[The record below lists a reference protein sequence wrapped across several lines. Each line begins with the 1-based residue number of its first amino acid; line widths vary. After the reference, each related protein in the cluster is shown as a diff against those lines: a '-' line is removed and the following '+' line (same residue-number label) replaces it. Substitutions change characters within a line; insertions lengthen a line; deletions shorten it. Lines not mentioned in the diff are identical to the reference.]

1 MLERTFFRG
10 HSVSK
15 ILAFDHVTEG
25 GQIVGHLII
34 NSKIWPKTKENME
47 YIYCFDHN

>member
-10 HSVSK
+10 HSASK
-15 ILAFDHVTEG
+15 ILTFDRVTEG
-25 GQIVGHLII
+25 GQTVGHLIE
-34 NSKIWPKTKENME
+34 NSKIWRKTKQNME